1 MVPSDRAACPSG
13 LRATN
18 PARSASDI
26 RRDDEDDEPFTAM
39 ISPNRC
45 GRLLYFLW
53 AGDLPPF
60 IYRDTRSL
68 LIMSNRPALN
78 TPPLLPRSDG
88 KEGPLLA
95 ISPIPWSEGGHKGR
109 VCRSPLPAT
118 VSSVCVFYRLLPP
131 LSCTSSSA
139 SAHMFTKMRLGRPPE
154 THPRM
159 GCFAEGEFLL
169 SRRGRRKEGSAGRSL
184 QTRAITQ
191 STNKICRFSGRENRW
206 LQCHLLKH
214 QLCSSS
220 PAFSSRHF
228 TYTTAAAAAHAHTHT

>member
-53 AGDLPPF
+53 AGDLPPL
-60 IYRDTRSL
+60 YLQGHSL
-68 LIMSNRPALN
+68 PLN
-78 TPPLLPRSDG
+78 YVKSACLEHSAPP
-88 KEGPLLA
+88 
-95 ISPIPWSEGGHKGR
+95 
-109 VCRSPLPAT
+109 
-118 VSSVCVFYRLLPP
+118 PP
-131 LSCTSSSA
+131 LSRQGGATTRN
-139 SAHMFTKMRLGRPPE
+139 FTYPLVRGGTQGTGVPLPPFQRL
-154 THPRM
+154 
-159 GCFAEGEFLL
+159 FLL
-169 SRRGRRKEGSAGRSL
+169 SVSSIVSPPSHAPPPPPHICSRKCVLDDRRRRTHVWVASGRANSSSLPAGRRKEGSAGRSL

-220 PAFSSRHF
+220 PAFSSRRF
-228 TYTTAAAAAHAHTHT
+228 TYTTTTAAAHAHTHT